1 MRMTTPAYIFLFAL
15 LGSLGAIAAAGIIL
29 ALPDRFA
36 RRVVPHLV
44 SYAIGTLLGAALLG
58 MIPHALASLAVGRVM
73 ATVLAGLIG
82 FFVLES
88 LVLWRHCHE
97 QDCPIHGTSALL
109 ILVGDAFH
117 NFVDGLVIAAAFTAS
132 VPVGIAASLAVIAHE
147 IPQEAGDFGILLH
160 SGYSRR
166 RALVLNSLSAS
177 TTLAGAFAGYIGIQA
192 FGLVVPYVL
201 CVSAAS
207 FLYIALADLIPGR
220 RGRKGLGALAMELIL
235 IAGGILTIAIMQGH
249 S

>member
-1 MRMTTPAYIFLFAL
+1 MTTVTYIFVFAV
-15 LGSLGAIAAAGIIL
+15 LGSLGAIAAAGVIL
-29 ALPDRFA
+29 ALPERLT
-36 RRVVPHLV
+36 RRLVPHLI

-58 MIPHALASLAVGRVM
+58 MIPHALESLAAGSVM
-73 ATVLAGLIG
+73 ATVLAALIG

-97 QDCPIHGTSALL
+97 RDCPVHGTSGIL

-117 NFVDGLVIAAAFTAS
+117 NFVDGLVIASAFVAS
-132 VPVGIAASLAVIAHE
+132 VPVGVTASLAVFAHE

-166 RALVLNSLSAS
+166 KALVLNALSAS
-177 TTLAGAFAGYIGIQA
+177 TTLAGALAAYLGIHA
-192 FGLVVPYVL
+192 LRSISPYVL

-220 RGRKGLGALAMELIL
+220 RGRKEFVALVVELVL
-235 IAGGILTIAIMQGH
+235 IAAGVMTIAMLRMH
-249 S
+249 P

>member
-1 MRMTTPAYIFLFAL
+1 VTTGYILLFAL
-15 LGSLGAIAAAGIIL
+15 LSSLGAVAAAGVIL
-29 ALPDRFA
+29 AMPERLT
-36 RRVVPHLV
+36 RRLVPHLI

-58 MIPHALASLAVGRVM
+58 MIPHALESLAAGTVM

-97 QDCPIHGTSALL
+97 RDCPVHGTSGIL

-117 NFVDGLVIAAAFTAS
+117 NFVDGLVIASAFLAS
-132 VPVGIAASLAVIAHE
+132 VSVGMTASLAVIAHE

-166 RALVLNSLSAS
+166 KALVLNSLSAS
-177 TTLAGAFAGYIGIQA
+177 TTLAGALAGYTGIQA
-192 FGLVVPYVL
+192 LRSAAPYVL

-220 RGRKGLGALAMELIL
+220 RGKKGIAALTAELIL
-235 IAGGILTIAIMQGH
+235 IAAGVATVSLLRMH
-249 S
+249 P

>member
-1 MRMTTPAYIFLFAL
+1 MTTPAYIFLFAM
-15 LGSLGAIAAAGIIL
+15 LGSFGAVAAAGIIL
-29 ALPDRFA
+29 VLPERA
-36 RRVVPHLV
+36 MRWLIPHLI

-58 MIPHALASLAVGRVM
+58 MIPHALESLAAGTVM
-73 ATVLAGLIG
+73 ATVLAGLVG

-97 QDCPIHGTSALL
+97 RDCPVHGTSGIL

-117 NFVDGLVIAAAFTAS
+117 NFVDGLVIASAFVAS
-132 VPVGIAASLAVIAHE
+132 VPIGVTASLAVIAHE

-160 SGYSRR
+160 GGYSRR
-166 RALVLNSLSAS
+166 KAFVLNMLSAS
-177 TTLAGAFAGYIGIQA
+177 TTLVGALVGYAGIQTLRSVA
-192 FGLVVPYVL
+192 PYVL

-220 RGRKGLGALAMELIL
+220 RGRKGLVALVAELAL
-235 IAGGILTIAIMQGH
+235 IAAGVMTIAALRVH
-249 S
+249 P

>member
-1 MRMTTPAYIFLFAL
+1 LLFAL
-15 LGSLGAIAAAGIIL
+15 LSSLGAVGAAGIIL
-29 ALPDRFA
+29 ALPERMT
-36 RRVVPHLV
+36 RRLVPHLI

-58 MIPHALASLAVGRVM
+58 MIPHALESLAAGSVM
-73 ATVLAGLIG
+73 ATVLVALIG

-97 QDCPIHGTSALL
+97 RDCPIHRTTGVL

-117 NFVDGLVIAAAFTAS
+117 NFVDGLVIASAFMAS
-132 VPVGIAASLAVIAHE
+132 VPIGVTASLAVIAHE

-160 SGYSRR
+160 AGYSRR
-166 RALVLNSLSAS
+166 KALVLNALSAS
-177 TTLAGAFAGYIGIQA
+177 TTLAGALAAYLGIHA
-192 FGLVVPYVL
+192 LRSIAPYVL

-220 RGRKGLGALAMELIL
+220 RGRKEFVALVVELVL
-235 IAGGILTIAIMQGH
+235 IAAGVMTIAMLRMH
-249 S
+249 P

>member
-1 MRMTTPAYIFLFAL
+1 MSTLGLILLFAVL
-15 LGSLGAIAAAGIIL
+15 SSVGAMSAAGAMLIL
-29 ALPDRFA
+29 PERMMRSL
-36 RRVVPHLV
+36 VPRLV

-58 MIPHALASLAVGRVM
+58 ILPHALEQLPAGSVM
-73 ATVLAGLIG
+73 TTFLAGLLG

-97 QDCPIHGTSALL
+97 RECPIHRVSAIL

-117 NFVDGLVIAAAFTAS
+117 NFVDGLVIASAFLAS
-132 VPVGIAASLAVIAHE
+132 APVGVSASLAVIAHE

-160 SGYSRR
+160 AGYSRR
-166 RALVLNSLSAS
+166 KAWLLNALSAS
-177 TTLAGAFAGYIGIQA
+177 PTLVGALAGYAGLRA
-192 FGLVVPYVL
+192 LETAAPYVL

-207 FLYIALADLIPGR
+207 FVYVALADLIPGR
-220 RGRKGLGALAMELIL
+220 RQARGSAALGWDLLL
-235 IAGGILTIAIMQGH
+235 IATGVVTIALLHGH

>member
-1 MRMTTPAYIFLFAL
+1 MTTVTYIFVFAV
-15 LGSLGAIAAAGIIL
+15 LGSLGAIAAAGVIL
-29 ALPDRFA
+29 ALPERLT
-36 RRVVPHLV
+36 RRLVPHLI

-58 MIPHALASLAVGRVM
+58 MIPHALESLAAGSVM
-73 ATVLAGLIG
+73 ATVLAALIG

-97 QDCPIHGTSALL
+97 RDCPVHGTSGIL

-117 NFVDGLVIAAAFTAS
+117 NFVDGLVIASAFVAS
-132 VPVGIAASLAVIAHE
+132 VPVGVTASLAVIAHE
-147 IPQEAGDFGILLH
+147 IPQEAGDFGILLN

-166 RALVLNSLSAS
+166 KALVLNALSAS
-177 TTLAGAFAGYIGIQA
+177 TTLAGALLGYVGIQA
-192 FGLVVPYVL
+192 LRAVAPYVL

-220 RGRKGLGALAMELIL
+220 RGRKGLAALVVELVL
-235 IAGGILTIAIMQGH
+235 IAAGVLTIAALRVH
-249 S
+249 P

>member
-1 MRMTTPAYIFLFAL
+1 MTTPVWIFVCAM
-15 LGSLGAIAAAGIIL
+15 LGSFGSVAAAGIML
-29 ALPDRFA
+29 VLPERA
-36 RRVVPHLV
+36 MRRLIPHLV

-58 MIPHALASLAVGRVM
+58 IIPHALESLPPKTVM
-73 ATVLAGLIG
+73 KTVLGGMIG

-97 QDCPIHGTSALL
+97 QNCPIHGTSGIL

-117 NFVDGLVIAAAFTAS
+117 NFVDGLVIASSFLGS
-132 VPVGIAASLAVIAHE
+132 VPLGVAATLAVIAHE

-166 RALVLNSLSAS
+166 KAFLLNMISAS
-177 TTLAGAFAGYIGIQA
+177 PILVGAAVGYAGIHALRSAA
-192 FGLVVPYVL
+192 PYVL
-201 CVSAAS
+201 SISAAS
-207 FLYIALADLIPGR
+207 FIYIALADLIPGR
-220 RGRKGLGALAMELIL
+220 RGRKGLAALVAELVL
-235 IAGGILTIAIMQGH
+235 ITAGVLTVGVLETH

>member
-1 MRMTTPAYIFLFAL
+1 MTIPVYIFFFAA
-15 LGSLGAIAAAGIIL
+15 LGSLGAVAVAGIIMV
-29 ALPDRFA
+29 LPERA
-36 RRVVPHLV
+36 TRWLVPHLI

-58 MIPHALASLAVGRVM
+58 MIPHALETLNAGSAM
-73 ATVLAGLIG
+73 ITVLIGLVG

-97 QDCPIHGTSALL
+97 HDCPVHGTSGIL

-117 NFVDGLVIAAAFTAS
+117 NFVDGLVIASAFIAS
-132 VPVGIAASLAVIAHE
+132 PSVGVTASLAIIAHE
-147 IPQEAGDFGILLH
+147 IPQEAGDFAILLH
-160 SGYSRR
+160 AGYSRR
-166 RALVLNSLSAS
+166 KAIILNSLAAS
-177 TTLAGAFAGYIGIQA
+177 TTMLGALAGYMSMQTLRF
-192 FGLVVPYVL
+192 LTPYVL

-220 RGRKGLGALAMELIL
+220 RGRKGIGEMGVELVLVAAGIATIVALR
-235 IAGGILTIAIMQGH
+235 GH

>member
-1 MRMTTPAYIFLFAL
+1 MTTVTYIFVFAV
-15 LGSLGAIAAAGIIL
+15 LGSLGAIAAAGVIL
-29 ALPDRFA
+29 ALPERLT
-36 RRVVPHLV
+36 RRLVPHLI

-58 MIPHALASLAVGRVM
+58 MIPHALESLAAGSVM
-73 ATVLAGLIG
+73 ATVLAALIG

-97 QDCPIHGTSALL
+97 RDCPVHGTSGIL

-117 NFVDGLVIAAAFTAS
+117 NFVDGLVIASAFVAS
-132 VPVGIAASLAVIAHE
+132 VPVGVTASLAVFAHE

-160 SGYSRR
+160 SGYGRR
-166 RALVLNSLSAS
+166 KALVLNALSAS
-177 TTLAGAFAGYIGIQA
+177 TTLVGALVGYAGIQA
-192 FGLVVPYVL
+192 LRSVASYVL

-220 RGRKGLGALAMELIL
+220 RGRKGLAALVVELVL
-235 IAGGILTIAIMQGH
+235 IAAGVMTIAVLRVQ
-249 S
+249 